1 MNDKNKKIYW
11 TIFVIII
18 YIILISLNLFSDK
31 FDKGVIGHI
40 CYIVP
45 LIWTLITYIYNHWDW
60 LFGPVNKFWANMNG
74 ITSSFSLSYRFLL
87 NVGEFENDFSNIYED
102 LKKTYE
108 IMHLENKP
116 NYKEIVFKN
125 EGLKL
130 NLDFKIDSYGYSTE
144 QVVIVMDTSV
154 SYKDSSKVTQYFFDI
169 LSIVDKDTGKIVDG
183 GKLDNV
189 SENKIHYGCTIEL
202 SKWNPFY
209 RYQVKHISTEK
220 LPNFSKLEL
229 KDNDIKV
236 IIFKN
241 KMKVNTSNKE
251 RLKEIV
257 NEYIPISSIG

>member
-87 NVGEFENDFSNIYED
+87 NVGEFEN
-102 LKKTYE
+102 
-108 IMHLENKP
+108 
-116 NYKEIVFKN
+116 

-130 NLDFKIDSYGYSTE
+130 NLDFKIDSYGYSKE

-169 LSIVDKDTGKIVDG
+169 LSIVDKDTGKIVDA

-209 RYQVKHISTEK
+209 RYQIKHISTEK

-229 KDNDIKV
+229 KDNDTKV